1 MHRGGHACAPWG
13 WTPKSSQMNDDITV
27 MTLNVYVGANVD
39 RMLAVQEP
47 VELPP
52 LVAEV
57 FPELLATNFPER
69 AAAIADVIAR
79 VRPQLIGLQEISTIR
94 LRSPGREADKDT
106 PAADTLR
113 LDYLDLLL
121 AALTRHGLD
130 YRVAGCIQN
139 IDVTLPLLGGSTIQL
154 VDSDVVLARGDVHIA
169 HVLAAN
175 YQHALTLPALGI
187 TIPRGYVALDATLVT
202 HHTYRFVST
211 HLEPDDLRVQL
222 AQAEEL
228 VATLA
233 SVTQPVIVVG
243 DLNTPAPTGQTYQ
256 FLVSQGYVDVW
267 TRTRR
272 PGTAAGYTF
281 PHAPDLRNAAST
293 LIQRL
298 DYIFVRP
305 EVKAAWTTV
314 WGDVP
319 ADRTPSGLWPSDHAA
334 VIATLR
340 MRP

>member
-1 MHRGGHACAPWG
+1 
-13 WTPKSSQMNDDITV
+13 MNDDITV

-39 RMLAVQEP
+39 RVLAVQDP
-47 VELPP
+47 VELPR
-52 LVAEV
+52 LVAEM
-57 FPELLATNFPER
+57 FPELLAANFPER
-69 AAAIADVIAR
+69 AEAIADAIAH

-94 LRSPGREADKDT
+94 LRCPGEAADRDT
-106 PAADTLR
+106 PSADTVR

-121 AALTRHGLD
+121 AALTSRGLD

-139 IDVTLPLLGGSTIQL
+139 IDITLPLLGGDTIQL
-154 VDSDVVLARGDVHIA
+154 VDSDVVLARGDVHVA
-169 HVLAAN
+169 HVVTTN

-187 TIPRGYVALDATLVT
+187 TIPRGYVALDATWAT

-211 HLEPDDLRVQL
+211 HLEPDDLTVQL

-233 SVTQPVIVVG
+233 SATQPVVVVG
-243 DLNTPAPTGQTYQ
+243 DLNTPAPTGLTYQ

-267 TRTRR
+267 TRTRQ
-272 PGTAAGYTF
+272 PGAGAGYTF
-281 PHAPDLRNAAST
+281 PHAPDLRNEAIT
-293 LIQRL
+293 LTQRL

-305 EVKAAWTTV
+305 EVNAVCATI
-314 WGDVP
+314 WGDVL

-334 VIATLR
+334 VIAALR